1 MQQCLIF
8 RNLKRASKRAEAE
21 NGKAQKVRGLDS
33 PLPPTFNTTELTSF
47 IGDHRTCIFLFSI
60 FIVIFVIVLWNVSVG
75 LF

>member
-21 NGKAQKVRGLDS
+21 NGKAQKVRG
-33 PLPPTFNTTELTSF
+33 FNTTELTSF